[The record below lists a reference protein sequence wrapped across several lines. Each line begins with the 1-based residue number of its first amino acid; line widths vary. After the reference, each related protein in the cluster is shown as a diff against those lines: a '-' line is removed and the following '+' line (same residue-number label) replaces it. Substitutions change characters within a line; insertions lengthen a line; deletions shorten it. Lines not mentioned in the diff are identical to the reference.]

1 MTTFS
6 LAGKGLK
13 LDTNEDIAGHIQPLL
28 DNSDV
33 KSIDLSGNTLGV
45 GACEGLAN
53 AILKSKDTLEFA
65 DLHDIFTQRL
75 VDEIPPALDHV
86 VKAFLQCP
94 NLHMV
99 DLSDNAFGLK
109 TKDPLVDFLSQHTP
123 LQHLILNNNG
133 MGPIAG
139 TSIAEALTQ
148 LAQKKESARKDGKTI
163 PDLES
168 VVCGR
173 NRLENGSMEAWAQA
187 YKAHSNMQSVKMT
200 QNGIR
205 PEGITELIS
214 NGLSNC
220 AGLQVFDLQ
229 DNTFTI
235 KGAQALA
242 KAVPKWPALKELG
255 VGDDLLGARG
265 SIKVF
270 EALAKGSNKN
280 VEVLRLEYNDITP
293 PGVKALLQAAKDGL
307 PALRRVEL
315 NGNKFEEEDTSV
327 EELSALLEERKD
339 EKGTDDDPENHW
351 GLGDLD
357 ELEGE
362 DEDED
367 EEEAEVDEEEEE
379 QEEKREKTLHEADQ
393 AEDAPVSQKKDAG
406 VDDLA
411 DMLGKTKV

>member
-1 MTTFS
+1 MTAFS

-13 LDTNEDIAGHIQPLL
+13 LDTKEDIASHIQPLV

-33 KSIDLSGNTLGV
+33 RSIDLSGNTLGV
-45 GACEGLAN
+45 QACAGLAD

-75 VDEIPPALDHV
+75 VDEIPPALDHLV
-86 VKAFLQCP
+86 QALLQCP
-94 NLHMV
+94 NLHTV

-109 TKDPLVDFLSQHTP
+109 TKEPLVDFLAQHTP
-123 LQHLILNNNG
+123 LRHLILNNNG

-148 LAQKKESARKDGKTI
+148 LAQKKAAAREEGKTV

-187 YKAHSNMQSVKMT
+187 YKAHSNMKSVKMT

-214 NGLSNC
+214 NGLSSC
-220 AGLQVFDLQ
+220 ASLEVFDLQ

-242 KAVPKWPALKELG
+242 KAVPRWPVLKELG

-270 EALAKGSNKN
+270 EALAKGGNKN
-280 VEVLRLEYNDITP
+280 VELLRLEYNDITP
-293 PGVKALLQAAKDGL
+293 AGLKALLQAAKDGL

-315 NGNKFEEEDTSV
+315 NGNKFDEEDTSV
-327 EELSALLEERKD
+327 EELSALLEERQD
-339 EKGTDDDPENHW
+339 ERGTDDDPENHW

-367 EEEAEVDEEEEE
+367 EEDAAADEEEEE
-379 QEEKREKTLHEADQ
+379 QEQEREKMLHEADQ
-393 AEDAPVSQKKDAG
+393 AEEAKVSQKKDAD
-406 VDDLA
+406 VDELA
-411 DMLGKTKV
+411 DMLGKAKV